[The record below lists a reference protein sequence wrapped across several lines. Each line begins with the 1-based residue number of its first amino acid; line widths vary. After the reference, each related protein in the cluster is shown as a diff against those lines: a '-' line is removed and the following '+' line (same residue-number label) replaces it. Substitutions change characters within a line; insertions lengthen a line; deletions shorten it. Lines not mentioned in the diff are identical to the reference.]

1 MADPSESLRRA
12 SVRLYPTRTSELK
25 CRTYNV
31 REMISF
37 MISFVP
43 P

>member
-1 MADPSESLRRA
+1 MPPIFFSPMDAGRGHGPLLRCWASLHHI
-12 SVRLYPTRTSELK
+12 
-25 CRTYNV
+25 V